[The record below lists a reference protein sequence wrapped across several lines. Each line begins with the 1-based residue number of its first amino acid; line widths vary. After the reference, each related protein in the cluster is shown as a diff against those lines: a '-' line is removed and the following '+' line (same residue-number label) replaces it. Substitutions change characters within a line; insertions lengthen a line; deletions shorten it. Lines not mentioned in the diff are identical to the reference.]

1 MTDIRAVLDTNVY
14 LSGIIFGGNC
24 RHILDLSIA
33 KKITTFISPAIL
45 LEIAQKLQ
53 AKFHWNNNQI
63 KITIKT
69 IGKTATLVKPKIKL
83 DVVRSDISDNKILE
97 TAIESN
103 SDYIISG
110 DNHLLNIKKFKNIKI
125 VSPAEFLNQYLKIKK

>member
-1 MTDIRAVLDTNVY
+1 MTDIKAVLDTNVY

-33 KKITTFISPAIL
+33 KKITTYISPGSL

-53 AKFHWNNNQI
+53 AIFHWNSNQI
-63 KITIKT
+63 TITIKT
-69 IGKTATLVKPKIKL
+69 ISKTAILVKPKIKI
-83 DVVRSDISDNKILE
+83 DVVRFDTSDNKILE

-110 DNHLLNIKKFKNIKI
+110 DKHLLNIKKFKKIKI
-125 VSPAEFLNQYLKIKK
+125 VSPAQFLNHYLKIKK